1 MEEKRIRVLLSDC
14 HFVASYALSEC
25 QQEVLTEKKHT
36 VVRAQVLDFN
46 PNENDRDVNR
56 RRLTNVKSS
65 AVAG

>member
-46 PNENDRDVNR
+46 PNENDRDVNC
-56 RRLTNVKSS
+56 
-65 AVAG
+65 